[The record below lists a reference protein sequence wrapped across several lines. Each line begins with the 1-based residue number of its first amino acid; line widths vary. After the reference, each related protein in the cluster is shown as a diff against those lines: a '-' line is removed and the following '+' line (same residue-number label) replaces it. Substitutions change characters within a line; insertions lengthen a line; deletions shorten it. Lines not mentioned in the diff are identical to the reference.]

1 MESRKR
7 LGTALHISRSS
18 ANLIV
23 DSSGEAR
30 IGETVQDAKGKKI
43 GIVFDVFGLTTN
55 PFIAIKP
62 SIETPERL
70 LGKALY
76 VRNRRRK
83 GT

>member
-1 MESRKR
+1 MESRER

-18 ANLIV
+18 GNLIL
-23 DSSGEAR
+23 DSLGVAR
-30 IGETVQDAKGKKI
+30 IGTTVQDAKGKKI
-43 GIVFDVFGLTTN
+43 GIVFDVFGPTTN

>member
-1 MESRKR
+1 MESRER

-18 ANLIV
+18 GNLIL
-23 DSSGEAR
+23 DSLGVAR
-30 IGETVQDAKGKKI
+30 IGETVRDAKGKKI
-43 GIVFDVFGLTTN
+43 GIVFDVFGPTTN

>member
-7 LGTALHISRSS
+7 LGTVLHISRSS
-18 ANLIV
+18 SNLIL

-43 GIVFDVFGLTTN
+43 GIVFDVFGPTAS
-55 PFIAIKP
+55 PFLAIKS
-62 SIETPERL
+62 SIATPEKL

>member
-1 MESRKR
+1 MESRER

-18 ANLIV
+18 GNLIL
-23 DSSGEAR
+23 DSLGVAR
-30 IGETVQDAKGKKI
+30 IGEAVRNAKGKKI
-43 GIVFDVFGLTTN
+43 GIVFDVFGPTTN

>member
-1 MESRKR
+1 MESRIR
-7 LGTALHISRSS
+7 LGAVLHMSRSS
-18 ANLIV
+18 GNLIV
-23 DSSGEAR
+23 DSSVETR
-30 IGETVQDAKGKKI
+30 IGATVQDAKGKKI
-43 GIVFDVFGLTTN
+43 GIVFDVFGPTAS

>member
-1 MESRKR
+1 MESRIR
-7 LGTALHISRSS
+7 LGAALHISRSS
-18 ANLIV
+18 GNLIL
-23 DSSGEAR
+23 DSSGVAR

-43 GIVFDVFGLTTN
+43 GIVFDVFGPTTN
-55 PFIAIKP
+55 PFIAIKS

>member
-1 MESRKR
+1 MESRER

-18 ANLIV
+18 GNLIL
-23 DSSGEAR
+23 DSLGVAR
-30 IGETVQDAKGKKI
+30 IGTTVQDAKGKKI
-43 GIVFDVFGLTTN
+43 GIVFDVFGPTTN

-83 GT
+83 GM

>member
-1 MESRKR
+1 MESRIR
-7 LGTALHISRSS
+7 LGAVLHISRSS
-18 ANLIV
+18 GNLIL
-23 DSSGEAR
+23 DSSDAAR

-43 GIVFDVFGLTTN
+43 GIVFDVFGPTTN

>member
-1 MESRKR
+1 MESRIR
-7 LGTALHISRSS
+7 LGAALHISRSS
-18 ANLIV
+18 GNLIL
-23 DSSGEAR
+23 DSSGVAR

-43 GIVFDVFGLTTN
+43 GIVFDVFGPTTN